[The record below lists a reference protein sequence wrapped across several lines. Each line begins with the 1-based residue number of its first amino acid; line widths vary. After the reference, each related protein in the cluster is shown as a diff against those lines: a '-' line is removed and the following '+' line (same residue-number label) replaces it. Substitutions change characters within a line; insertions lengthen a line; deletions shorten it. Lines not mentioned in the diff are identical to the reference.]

1 MPGGKGE
8 EKIECFLGRKSP
20 LRKLCFLAR
29 PELSLLINIFDLVNR
44 GKSNQFVRACRDMSR
59 DMINSI

>member
-1 MPGGKGE
+1 MVKGKKE
-8 EKIECFLGRKSP
+8 IECFLGRKSP

-29 PELSLLINIFDLVNR
+29 PGLSLLIKLFDLVDR

>member
-1 MPGGKGE
+1 MVKGKKE
-8 EKIECFLGRKSP
+8 IECFLGRKSP

-29 PELSLLINIFDLVNR
+29 PALSLLINIFNLENR
-44 GKSNQFVRACRDMSR
+44 GKSNQFVKACRDMSR